1 MIYAMNAHDV
11 VALNLYAN
19 DGHIDGR
26 TTLQKLSYFQKLI
39 LQEDAG
45 RAVDISFVPHYY
57 GPYSKHVAAALADL
71 VSFECVDERRCK
83 DRAYEQ
89 YAYSLTR
96 DDGQKFAQ
104 DAVDGDPDG
113 YGIIKR
119 VVDQCR
125 DSCDLQATALSYAAK
140 THYLLDSSS
149 NKHSASDIDT
159 DKIRDAGIPLGWNMN
174 DDNVKNGVD
183 LLVNLELVAR

>member
-39 LQEDAG
+39 LQEAG

-71 VSFECVDERRCK
+71 VAFECVDERRCK

-89 YAYSLTR
+89 YVYSLAG
-96 DDGQKFAQ
+96 DDGQKFAR
-104 DAVDGDPDG
+104 DAADDDPDG
-113 YGIIKR
+113 YKIIKR

-140 THYLLDSSS
+140 THYLLG
-149 NKHSASDIDT
+149 NERISASDIHT
-159 DKIRDAGIPLGWNMN
+159 DKIQNAGISLGWNMD

-183 LLVNLELVAR
+183 LLVNLGLVAK